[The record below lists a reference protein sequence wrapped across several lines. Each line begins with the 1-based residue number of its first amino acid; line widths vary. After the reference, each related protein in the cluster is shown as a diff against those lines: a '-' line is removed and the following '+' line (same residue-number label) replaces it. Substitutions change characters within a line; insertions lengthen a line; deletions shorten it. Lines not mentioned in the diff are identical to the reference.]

1 MKTLILSATLLMRGS
16 QSDQS
21 RIGIQIVVVF
31 AVAFAVAF
39 TVAFA
44 VAFTVSFTVTFA
56 VAFAIGSTVAFAI
69 SLAVTFALYSVPSH
83 LQCASSRKCLC
94 RCNRNAQSH
103 L

>member
-39 TVAFA
+39 TV
-44 VAFTVSFTVTFA
+44 SFTVTFAVKFA

-69 SLAVTFALYSVPSH
+69 SFAVTFALYSVPSH